1 MTEISFKS
9 AGVSARVLN
18 RTGPTAIK
26 PAGLPAGVIGTA
38 EKGPAFVPVTLPTP
52 QDFVVDFGL
61 PTDTKANGPMA
72 GIEWL
77 RNSQALTFLRV
88 LGAGSGKTRESGT
101 NAGRV
106 ANAGFVAGQQLPQ
119 RPGAAF
125 GDNTFVNTAGE
136 GDKGRTYFLGCFMK
150 QSGSSTFFTDAG
162 KPSEGVPVIRGILMA
177 ASGVFLS
184 LSSSLMTDNA
194 PAATGDAAS
203 ATSVTGS
210 VNIASGRQEFVM
222 IQHGF
227 NNVDSTAFKNV
238 LTASFDP
245 TAPNYLNKIFNTDP
259 FMTEEAGHLLYT
271 DYKIHPSLAIPTG
284 SGIVAVISGAGGA
297 EGETST
303 EDIAFLLN
311 STQSVSRNS
320 GNSTV
325 PNYENFEDRFQ
336 NARSVFVVSQKFGGS
351 PENLFKISALGD
363 GVEPNDKMK
372 FSIENIVPGTDAEPY
387 GRFDL
392 LVRVYDDNDKNR
404 NVLEAWRGV
413 NLNPD
418 SQQYIAR
425 IVGDNKDF
433 FNFDAPVGSQKV
445 ITEGI
450 YEAKSRFIRIEVPDK
465 VANAELD
472 KSAVPFGFRGAPHLV
487 TSGTNPMPDL
497 LDFANY
503 YTKTNPFK
511 DLVQIPVPLRE
522 HIGRGVAPN
531 LTADSGLY
539 WGVQFEEK
547 ISAGEPN
554 SSTAPEENILALSK
568 YFPTFHTTFQNVVVS
583 ENAGAADTAENG
595 VLDADRFLNNAFS
608 LANIRIS
615 IDSDDVAKVNEIA
628 AWRYVRP
635 GNITATANSRSLAVA
650 DLTDSSVRNVA
661 KFSFYIHGGYDGV
674 NVLDREMS
682 DITNG
687 SVTEEMN
694 NTNRG
699 ITDGPSVI
707 SYDRAL
713 DIMADQTEVDIQL
726 LAVPGIR
733 HTIITDKGLLVT
745 EERFDAVFIMDLDEY
760 DVTNPLVTGSEQLTS
775 VRHTGNRFA
784 DRGLSTAFGSAY
796 FPHVILRDSFTGRT
810 RQVAPSVA
818 VLGAFAKNDAVA
830 FPWFAPAGFTRGAL
844 ETTDAAALRLSRDN
858 MDTLQEFDINPLV
871 SFAGSDGVVVWGQKT
886 LLATDSSLERVNV
899 RRLLVDI
906 RRKVKAIANRLL
918 FEPNRE
924 ETLARFSQL
933 VNPVLKKIQDQKG
946 LEKFLVRIDTT
957 TTTQADVQNRTIR
970 GKIFLTPT
978 KTLEFLSVDFVVTN
992 QAE

>member
-1 MTEISFKS
+1 MTEISYKS

-18 RTGPTAIK
+18 RTGPTSIK

-38 EKGPAFVPVTLPTP
+38 EKGPAFVPTTVATP

-61 PTDTKANGPMA
+61 PSDTRANAPMA

-106 ANAGFVAGQQLPQ
+106 ANAGFVAGGQLPQ
-119 RPGAAF
+119 RPGGGF
-125 GDNTFVNTAGE
+125 GDNTYVTTAGD
-136 GDKGRTYFLGCFMK
+136 GDEGRTYLLGCFMK
-150 QSGSSTFFTDAG
+150 QSGSSTYFEDAG
-162 KPSEGVPVIRGILMA
+162 KPSEGTPVLRGILMA

-184 LSSSLMTDNA
+184 LSGAHVNNNA
-194 PAATGDAAS
+194 AGATGNAAS

-210 VNIASGRQEFVM
+210 VNLKEGRQEFVLL
-222 IQHGF
+222 QHGF
-227 NNVDSTAFKNV
+227 NNTDSQAYKNT

-245 TAPNYLNKIFNTDP
+245 TAPNYLDKIFNTDP
-259 FMTEEAGHLLYT
+259 FKTEEAGHLLYA
-271 DYKIHPSLAIPTG
+271 DYKIHPALAIPTG

-297 EGETST
+297 EGEANS
-303 EDIAFLLN
+303 EDIAFLIN
-311 STQSVSRNS
+311 STQNRNV
-320 GNSTV
+320 GTATV
-325 PNYENFEDRFQ
+325 PNYENFEDRYTV
-336 NARSVFVVSQKFGGS
+336 AESVYVVSQKFGGTA
-351 PENLFKISALGD
+351 ENLFKISALSD
-363 GVEPNDKMK
+363 GAEPNNKMK

-392 LVRVYDDNDKNR
+392 IIRDYNDNDKNKV
-404 NVLEAWRGV
+404 VLEAWRGV
-413 NLNPD
+413 NLDPN

-425 IVGDNKDF
+425 IIGDTKNF
-433 FNFDAPVGSQKV
+433 FNFDAEVGKQKV
-445 ITEGI
+445 ITEGT
-450 YEAKSRFIRIEVPDK
+450 YENLSRYIRVEMSDK
-465 VANAELD
+465 VTNAELD

-487 TSGTNPMPDL
+487 TSGSAPMPTHSD
-497 LDFANY
+497 ATNY
-503 YTKTNPFK
+503 FTKTDPFK

-522 HIGRGVAPN
+522 HLGRGVSPN

-539 WGVQFEEK
+539 WGVQFEKK
-547 ISAGEPN
+547 ISASEPN
-554 SSTAPEENILALSK
+554 SSNAPEENIFALTK
-568 YFPTFHTTFQNVVVS
+568 YFPNFHTTFQNVVVS
-583 ENAGAADTAENG
+583 NNEGTADTAENG

-608 LANIRIS
+608 LANVRVA
-615 IDSDDVAKVNEIA
+615 IDSDDAVKTTLISD
-628 AWRYVRP
+628 WRYVRD
-635 GNITATANSRSLAVA
+635 GNITGTSTSRSLAVS

-661 KFSFYIHGGYDGV
+661 KFSFFLHGGYDGV
-674 NVLDREMS
+674 NIQDRKMS
-682 DITNG
+682 EITND
-687 SVTEEMN
+687 SITEEMN
-694 NTNRG
+694 FASRG
-699 ITDGPSVI
+699 ITDGPSVV

-713 DIMADQTEVDIQL
+713 DIMADATEVDIQL

-733 HTIITDKGLLVT
+733 HTIITDKALLVT
-745 EERFDAVFIMDLDEY
+745 EDRFDAVYIMDIDEY
-760 DVTNPLVTGSEQLTS
+760 DVTNTLVTASSQNVS
-775 VRHTGNRFA
+775 VRHTGNTFA
-784 DRGLSTAFGSAY
+784 NRGLNTSFGAAY
-796 FPHVILRDSFTGRT
+796 FPDVILRDSFTGRT
-810 RQVAPSVA
+810 RQVPPSVA

-844 ETTDAAALRLSRDN
+844 ETTDAAALRLSRPN
-858 MDTLQEFDINPLV
+858 MDSLQEFDINPLV

-899 RRLLVDI
+899 RRLLIDI
-906 RRKVKAIANRLL
+906 RRKVKSIANRML

-946 LEKFLVRIDTT
+946 LEKFLVRIDTS

-978 KTLEFLSVDFVVTN
+978 KTLEFLSVDFVVSN